1 MSKIIIFIL
10 LFSSTRFS
18 LAQCGKQIILISH
31 KTEYLDENYSLQ
43 RSVDEKS
50 TIEINKSEIIVNP
63 GNDQRKMT
71 GVIKGGSCS
80 WTRPFQDGKWVIK
93 ATFTKEGEGTR
104 NATVTIEGKD
114 GKVSFLMEIAE
125 MPDRKIRVWADTFE
139 EKK

>member
-10 LFSSTRFS
+10 LFSCARFS
-18 LAQCGKQIILISH
+18 LAQCGKPIILTSH

-43 RSVDEKS
+43 RSVDEIS
-50 TIEINKSEIIVNP
+50 TIEIDKSEITVTP
-63 GNDQRKMT
+63 GNPQGKMT

-80 WTRPFQDGKWVIK
+80 WTRPFKDGKTVIK
-93 ATFTKEGEGTR
+93 ATFTKDGEGTR

>member
-1 MSKIIIFIL
+1 MLIL
-10 LFSSTRFS
+10 LVSSTRFS
-18 LAQCGKQIILISH
+18 LAQCGKQIILLSH